1 LLHAVGIVS
10 TRAHRGCPHH
20 PIFAHESS
28 RSLHRGTFHK
38 EQVEHMNVVVLM
50 KRVPDTETRIQV
62 HDGQVVTEGISWV
75 ISPYDE
81 YAVEEALRLVE
92 KHGGTV
98 TLLTLGPEEAKETIR
113 KGLAL
118 GADEAFHLN
127 DPAFAGSDASAT
139 AKVLA
144 AACKK
149 LTFDIILAGKQ
160 AVDEDN
166 AQVAIRVAELL
177 DLPDVNSVIKFEVS
191 PDLKSA
197 RCTREVDGER
207 DLSVTSLP
215 AVITAQQGLNEPR
228 YPSLKGIMGAKKKPI
243 TDWKAS
249 DLALDPNV
257 VGARGAKVEVV
268 SIDPPAARP
277 PGKIIPGDAPTA
289 AKELVRLLRE
299 EAKVI

>member
-1 LLHAVGIVS
+1 
-10 TRAHRGCPHH
+10 
-20 PIFAHESS
+20 
-28 RSLHRGTFHK
+28 
-38 EQVEHMNVVVLM
+38 MNIVVLM

-62 HDGQVVTEGISWV
+62 RNGQVVTEGISWV

-81 YAVEEALRLVE
+81 YAVEEALQLIE
-92 KHGGTV
+92 KHGGRV
-98 TLLTLGPEEAKETIR
+98 TLVTLGPDDAKETIR

-118 GADEAFHLN
+118 GADEAIHLN
-127 DPAFAGSDASAT
+127 DPAFLNGDASTT

-149 LTFDIILAGKQ
+149 LQYDLILAGKQ

-166 AQVAIRVAELL
+166 AQVPVRVAELL
-177 DLPDVNSVIKFEVS
+177 GLPDVNSVIQLELGA
-191 PDLKSA
+191 DLKSA

-207 DLSVTSLP
+207 DVVATSLP

-243 TDWKAS
+243 TDWKAV
-249 DLALDPNV
+249 DLGIDPAT
-257 VGARGAKVEVV
+257 VGAKGAKVEIIHVE
-268 SIDPPAARP
+268 PPAARP
-277 PGKIIPGDAPTA
+277 PGKIIPGDPAVA
-289 AKELVRLLRE
+289 SKELVRLLRE